1 MKTIKVFGCTML
13 VVLLLSGCHNNKSL
27 AHNFQAQHKVML
39 SSALVTAQG
48 KAKATTQAKKPV
60 IKQVSTPR
68 KLTSNKKKQ
77 LKHVS
82 ASKAKTV
89 LMAQYKEWKHV
100 RYRLGG
106 TTKRGID
113 CSAFAQKTFASKFDV
128 KLPRDTSRQAKA
140 GKSVSKKALRA
151 GDLVFFQIGRSTRH
165 VGIYLGD
172 QQFLHAST
180 SKGVI
185 ISQLDNSYWAKHY
198 WKAVRV
204 AGI

>member
-1 MKTIKVFGCTML
+1 MML

-27 AHNFQAQHKVML
+27 AHNFQAQHKVIL
-39 SSALVTAQG
+39 ISELITAQNE
-48 KAKATTQAKKPV
+48 AKVTTQAKQPV
-60 IKQVSTPR
+60 IKQVTTTSKSP
-68 KLTSNKKKQ
+68 SNKKRQ
-77 LKHVS
+77 LKQVS
-82 ASKAKTV
+82 SSQAKAV

-113 CSAFAQKTFASKFDV
+113 CSAFAQKTFATKFDV
-128 KLPRDTSRQAKA
+128 QLPRDTSRQAKA

-151 GDLVFFQIGRSTRH
+151 GDLVFFHIGRSTRH

-172 QQFLHAST
+172 KQFLHAST

-185 ISQLDNSYWAKHY
+185 ISQLDNSYWANHY

-204 AGI
+204 AGL

>member
-1 MKTIKVFGCTML
+1 MML
-13 VVLLLSGCHNNKSL
+13 VVLLLSGCHNNKGL

-39 SSALVTAQG
+39 SSDL
-48 KAKATTQAKKPV
+48 ATTQDDSTVTIQAKKPATTKKTTS
-60 IKQVSTPR
+60 KQAST
-68 KLTSNKKKQ
+68 KKKQ
-77 LKHVS
+77 LKQVS
-82 ASKAKTV
+82 ASQAKAA

-106 TTKRGID
+106 TSKHGID
-113 CSAFAQKTFASKFDV
+113 CSGFAQTTFASKFDV
-128 KLPRDTSRQAKA
+128 QLPRDTSRQANV
-140 GKSVSKKALRA
+140 GKTVTKKSLRV
-151 GDLVFFQIGRSTRH
+151 GDLVFFRIGHNTRH

-185 ISQLDNSYWAKHY
+185 ISQLNNSYWNKHY
-198 WKAVRV
+198 WKGVRV